1 MKRVLLILLLLAA
14 SLTLRAQDHPFQNP
28 ALPEEERLDN
38 AVSLMTVDEKLAT
51 LVGMGVPR
59 LGIANPFI
67 REILQKEWGMQG
79 TIVDDVAALRL
90 ESAVGSDGKIGNFCI
105 CDVLDA
111 DTPDD
116 APEFDFV
123 QVFHGD

>member
-38 AVSLMTVDEKLAT
+38 AVSLMTVDEQLAT
-51 LVGMGVPR
+51 LVVMGVPS

-67 REILQKEWGMQG
+67 REILQKEYGSLIAQRSG
-79 TIVDDVAALRL
+79 YHLTIV
-90 ESAVGSDGKIGNFCI
+90 
-105 CDVLDA
+105 
-111 DTPDD
+111 
-116 APEFDFV
+116 
-123 QVFHGD
+123 